1 MSTAPRITFG
11 VIVLNGEPFTRY
23 CLRSIYPFAHEI
35 IVVEGAAPAATGIAT
50 ADGHST
56 DATLAVL
63 REFQRTEDPQQKL
76 TIVTAEDEGL
86 PDGFWPGEK
95 HQQSQAYAR
104 RATGDFL
111 WQVDIDEFYR
121 DADLRDVCGLLAR
134 DPSIDA
140 ISFLQRTFWGDL
152 ETVVDGWYLRQGAAH
167 CHRIFRWGPGYEYVT
182 HRPPTIV
189 APDGREARE
198 GRWITGHDLAAAGV
212 WMYHLSLLFP
222 RQVHEKCRYYGKARW
237 ARRAG
242 ASAWASDCYDRL
254 GRPFRVHNCPEM
266 PSWLER
272 YEGPLPEAAIAL
284 WHDALAGRLG
294 ESLRSMDD
302 VRTLLRSPTYR
313 LGRALLRTV
322 VPLVRRRNEPLRTW
336 LARAAGLVRDRR
348 RRAPLELQAG
358 SVSPGGALGRARCA
372 PLREAPP
379 PSGAREPVPLGT
391 PQ

>member
-1 MSTAPRITFG
+1 M
-11 VIVLNGEPFTRY
+11 IVLNGEPFTRY
-23 CLRSIYPFAHEI
+23 CLRSIYPFAHQI
-35 IVVEGAAPAATGIAT
+35 IVVEGAAPAAATIAT
-50 ADGHST
+50 RDGHST

-63 REFQRTEDPQQKL
+63 REFQQTEDPQHKL

-104 RATGDFL
+104 RATGDYL

-121 DADLRDVCGLLAR
+121 DADLRSVCGLLAR

-167 CHRIFRWGPGYEYVT
+167 CHRVFRWGPGYEYIT

-222 RQVHEKCRYYGKARW
+222 RQVHEKCRYYGTARW

-242 ASAWASDCYDRL
+242 ASDWAHQCYDGLR
-254 GRPFRVHNCPEM
+254 RPFRVHNCPDL

-272 YEGPLPEAAIAL
+272 FEGPLPEAAIAL
-284 WHDALAGRLG
+284 WHDARDGRLG
-294 ESLRSMDD
+294 EPLRPMDD
-302 VRTLLRSPTYR
+302 VRALLRSPMYR
-313 LGRALLRTV
+313 LGRAILRAV
-322 VPLVRRRNEPLRTW
+322 APFVRRRNEPLATW
-336 LARAAGLVRDRR
+336 LARAVGFDGDRR
-348 RRAPLELQAG
+348 PKAPLELPTERTPPTAAH
-358 SVSPGGALGRARCA
+358 SRAPDARFREPSAASRARA
-372 PLREAPP
+372 
-379 PSGAREPVPLGT
+379 SVPLGSSR
-391 PQ
+391 